1 MPSASRGKT
10 GTTKSQS
17 RRDLDAVMAYL
28 NHLQCSGQFGAID
41 ALLRALKVEAVS
53 PTLLVCY
60 LGSTLA
66 ARHRLHA
73 RRAFFV
79 RVRKKLAKELG
90 KERALK
96 ILEGL
101 E

>member
-1 MPSASRGKT
+1 
-10 GTTKSQS
+10 
-17 RRDLDAVMAYL
+17 MAYL
-28 NHLQCSGQFGAID
+28 NHLCHTDQFGAID

-60 LGSTLA
+60 LGSTLTA
-66 ARHRLHA
+66 KPRLHA

-90 KERALK
+90 KERASKLLRK
-96 ILEGL
+96 HE
-101 E
+101 